1 MKNSNLITILILVIL
16 SILVAI
22 LAQNV
27 VLKSFLL
34 IVFVIK
40 FLLVAFNFMEMKYA
54 HTFWKVLIIIF
65 ITGLFSTIMI
75 MKGGN

>member
-22 LAQNV
+22 LSQNV

-65 ITGLFSTIMI
+65 ITGLFSTILI
-75 MKGGN
+75 MKGAN

>member
-22 LAQNV
+22 LSQNV

-75 MKGGN
+75 MKGAN

>member
-1 MKNSNLITILILVIL
+1 MKKSNLITIIVLIIL
-16 SILVAI
+16 SALVAI
-22 LAQNV
+22 FSQNEA
-27 VLKSFLL
+27 LKSFLL

-75 MKGGN
+75 MKGAN

>member
-22 LAQNV
+22 LSQNV

-40 FLLVAFNFMEMKYA
+40 FLLVEFNFMEMKYA

-75 MKGGN
+75 MKGAN